1 MRGGDK
7 GARGLIS
14 RDITVYIFRNN
25 RDNEGKYI
33 AQCLEEIKQELRQV
47 LQPSYSSNIS

>member
-1 MRGGDK
+1 MVF
-7 GARGLIS
+7 IE
-14 RDITVYIFRNN
+14 TTYIYIIYLRCMQFRNN

-47 LQPSYSSNIS
+47 TIFYFDTLLEV